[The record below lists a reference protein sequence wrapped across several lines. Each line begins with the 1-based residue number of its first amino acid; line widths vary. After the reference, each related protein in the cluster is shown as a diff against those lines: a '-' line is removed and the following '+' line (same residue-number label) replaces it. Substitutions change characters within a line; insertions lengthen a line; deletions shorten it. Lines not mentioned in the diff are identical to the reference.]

1 MRVCSIGARSYS
13 SLCLSSMSL
22 MRCASLSHTTTVS
35 VTPTS
40 PFLRRGLVGAAL
52 IPLHCYADVR
62 AMVMPLLLVNTF
74 QHIPLTM
81 NNEQLPTIINQQPTT
96 GLQYLRLSSAYSAVA
111 REKASKTAVE
121 FYPQQADYAPI
132 MNVSLSLNG
141 GAADEPES
149 TMSIATEKLSAEW
162 VAANP
167 TKQLLP
173 VVGIRIYP
181 RIGPNQQ
188 LPCIADIWGKKAKQ
202 NDGDDEDGEGTQQG
216 VASAMPGT
224 VQMHALVRG
233 VSIYVPAH
241 GNKRNLMLYH
251 AIHTRTLLTRHY
263 FGVDFDD
270 LVGFLLKAPDCTL
283 T

>member
-1 MRVCSIGARSYS
+1 MI
-13 SLCLSSMSL
+13 
-22 MRCASLSHTTTVS
+22 
-35 VTPTS
+35 
-40 PFLRRGLVGAAL
+40 
-52 IPLHCYADVR
+52 
-62 AMVMPLLLVNTF
+62 
-74 QHIPLTM
+74 
-81 NNEQLPTIINQQPTT
+81 NEQLPTIINQQTTT

-111 REKASKTAVE
+111 REKASETAVE

-167 TKQLLP
+167 TKTLLP

-188 LPCIADIWGKKAKQ
+188 LPCIADIWDKKAEKD
-202 NDGDDEDGEGTQQG
+202 DGDDEDGDGDQG

-224 VQMHALVRG
+224 VQMHAPVRG
-233 VSIYVPAH
+233 ALISVPAH
-241 GNKRNLMLYH
+241 GNKRNLMLHH
-251 AIHTRTLLTRHY
+251 AIHTLLTRLFSF
-263 FGVDFDD
+263 FGGAGWF
-270 LVGFLLKAPDCTL
+270 
-283 T
+283 